1 MKDSTFTIII
11 PHYGIPELL
20 RRCLDSIPVRDD
32 IQVIVV
38 DDRSPDFD
46 TYRGRYP
53 DLFREGVTWLQTP
66 HNGGAGLARNVGLGK
81 ATGKWLLFA
90 DADDLFAEDMEELL
104 DAYKDAE
111 EDIIYF
117 RHRCVMSDN
126 LEEPARRDR
135 WMDGMF
141 DRYFES
147 GDDRE
152 LRFNHCVPWAKM
164 TRRSLVE
171 ENRLRFDEIRFA
183 NDVMFN
189 ISAASKARSVRVVNR
204 ELYVLTQR
212 PGSLTDSF
220 GRKPGELQMRADVS
234 LRAHKLM
241 NDCGYPHP
249 LFSYAHYL
257 RKMAHLDRKLFLS
270 NFHRL
275 PEVYDSYW
283 QPVQEMV
290 GKEEGALRKGL
301 LYGFSLV
308 AYLFGK
314 RFRKVSGAKT
324 RKTSAVSSETE

>member
-1 MKDSTFTIII
+1 MVAYSIII

-20 RRCLDSIPVRDD
+20 RRCLASIPQREDFQ
-32 IQVIVV
+32 IIVV
-38 DDRSPDFD
+38 DDHSPDFD
-46 TYRGRYP
+46 TYRDRYP

-66 HNGGAGLARNVGLGK
+66 HNGGAGLARNVGLDH

-90 DADDLFAEDMEELL
+90 DADDFFTEDMEELL
-104 DAYKDAE
+104 DAYKDTEA
-111 EDIIYF
+111 DVIYF

-126 LEEPARRDR
+126 LEEKARRDK

-171 ENRLRFDEIRFA
+171 ENALRYDEVRYS
-183 NDVMFN
+183 NDIMFN
-189 ISAASKARSVRVVNR
+189 ITAASKARSVRVVDR
-204 ELYVLTQR
+204 EFYVLTQR
-212 PGSLTDSF
+212 PGSLTASF
-220 GRKPGELQMRADVS
+220 ARKPGELQVRADVC

-249 LFSYAHYL
+249 LTPYSYYL
-257 RKMAHLDRKLFLS
+257 RKMAHLDRKRFLS
-270 NFHRL
+270 NFHRI

-290 GKEEGALRKGL
+290 RKEEGALRKGL
-301 LYGFSLV
+301 LYGFSLI

-314 RFRKVSGAKT
+314 RFRKASGANT
-324 RKTSAVSSETE
+324 RKASEISSEVE

>member
-1 MKDSTFTIII
+1 MVVYSIII

-20 RRCLDSIPVRDD
+20 RRCLASIPQREDFQ
-32 IQVIVV
+32 IIVV
-38 DDRSPDFD
+38 DDHSPDFD

-66 HNGGAGLARNVGLGK
+66 QNGGAGLARNVGLDK
-81 ATGKWLLFA
+81 ATGMWLLFA

-117 RHRCVMSDN
+117 RHRRVMSDN

-171 ENRLRFDEIRFA
+171 ENGLRYDEVRYS
-183 NDVMFN
+183 NDIMFN
-189 ISAASKARSVRVVNR
+189 ITAASKARSVRVVNR

-220 GRKPGELQMRADVS
+220 GRKPGELQARADVC
-234 LRAHKLM
+234 LRAHK
-241 NDCGYPHP
+241 
-249 LFSYAHYL
+249 
-257 RKMAHLDRKLFLS
+257 
-270 NFHRL
+270 
-275 PEVYDSYW
+275 
-283 QPVQEMV
+283 
-290 GKEEGALRKGL
+290 
-301 LYGFSLV
+301 
-308 AYLFGK
+308 
-314 RFRKVSGAKT
+314 
-324 RKTSAVSSETE
+324 